1 MIQIDVKKAENGDI
15 ICFHVCGHSGFSEI
29 GTDVV
34 CAGVS
39 ALIINCINSVEKFS
53 DTRFDLIQKDG
64 NMEFT
69 CKPPLDDRA
78 VALLQSLFFGVQ
90 EIQKK
95 YGNEYVTL
103 Q

>member
-1 MIQIDVKKAENGDI
+1 
-15 ICFHVCGHSGFSEI
+15 
-29 GTDVV
+29 
-34 CAGVS
+34 
-39 ALIINCINSVEKFS
+39 
-53 DTRFDLIQKDG
+53 
-64 NMEFT
+64 MEFT

-78 VALLQSLFFGVQ
+78 VVLLQSLFFGVQ